1 YKITKSSYSRLIGAT
16 FECVII
22 NKIVNK
28 PPIWFQE
35 FEKRNNARFDR
46 IETRLSEN
54 DARWAKQEEFNKYV
68 GDFIKQQVEFNKHVT
83 DFIKHVTDVFERNN
97 LK

>member
-1 YKITKSSYSRLIGAT
+1 MKNNKEYKITKASYSRLIGAT

-35 FEKRNNARFDR
+35 FEK
-46 IETRLSEN
+46 EN
-54 DARWAKQEEFNKYV
+54 DARWAKQEEFNKA
-68 GDFIKQQVEFNKHVT
+68 QLEFNKEVK
-83 DFIKHVTDVFERNN
+83 DFMKYVVDVFQRNS

>member
-1 YKITKSSYSRLIGAT
+1 
-16 FECVII
+16 
-22 NKIVNK
+22 VNK

-35 FEKRNNARFDR
+35 FEKR
-46 IETRLSEN
+46 N

-68 GDFIKQQVEFNKHVT
+68 GDFINQQVEFNKQQSEFNNRVNNFMEQQVGFNKQQT
-83 DFIKHVTDVFERNN
+83 EFNKHVLNVFKRND

>member
-1 YKITKSSYSRLIGAT
+1 MKENKEYEITKSSYSRLIGAI

-35 FEKRNNARFDR
+35 FEKRNDARWA
-46 IETRLSEN
+46 EN

-68 GDFIKQQVEFNKHVT
+68 GDFIKQQVEFNKHV
-83 DFIKHVTDVFERNN
+83 IDVFKRNN